1 MRILRE
7 WIHRLW
13 GTLRRGR
20 RDDELEQELRLHL
33 ELATEAARRRG
44 DTAEEAARAARLQA
58 GGIPQAMDALR
69 DQHRLV
75 WLEHAAQDVRYA
87 VRQLRKHP
95 GFAALVVLILGLG
108 IGANTVVF
116 GALEVLVLRSL
127 PVGAPE
133 QLVLLRTVRTA
144 GHVVPLANHWMSY
157 ATYEH
162 VRDHADSL
170 SGVAVL
176 NGSRNLRTLIPSGQG
191 RAEPLGVM
199 TSDVSGNFFSL
210 LQIAPALGRLLT
222 PEDDRREAPRAVGV
236 LSHAFWRR
244 AFGGD
249 PGVVGKTVQIETVIF
264 DIVGVAPHGF
274 AGVKIGEPIDVWT
287 PLEMMPAVNPRTGS
301 SLHRPDWF
309 GLIAMA
315 RLRPGVAR
323 DTAAAQ
329 VNRLYQQ
336 RGATLRPQ
344 DSPGERARV
353 WGTMDLEE
361 GTGGFASDMRNRGRP
376 ILGIL
381 LVVVTLVQLITCA
394 NVASLSLARL
404 ASRQRELAARTA
416 LGAGRGRLLAHLVTE
431 SLLLVVGGVLLGLLM
446 MRWGFSIA
454 RSYGVDAQPSGE
466 ILLFVLLVS
475 SVTGLIVAVIPALKS
490 SRIDLSSVLKNEA
503 GRASGSRQRLQEL
516 LVVVQIAVSG
526 CLLVGTGQFVRTV
539 QNLQKVDVGFPTA
552 GLLLVEIEAPR
563 NQTAEGHTAL
573 RHELLQAIQTVPGV
587 QHVTFSEHALL
598 NDTIE
603 QARITV
609 PGYVDVPGEDM
620 TVQFAKVGPDFF
632 ETLGIPVLRGHGR
645 LADHSL
651 GNRRAT
657 ATVVISEAV
666 ARRFFG
672 ATDPIGRVIQR
683 GGSPYEVVG
692 VAKNTKYRNLRDDA
706 ELVCYIPLGGAPT
719 RRIGFQIR
727 TIDHTR
733 GLATAIPGIVQRID
747 PRTRMRRLETIEAA
761 LARATQEDRMI
772 AASVGG
778 FSLLAML
785 LTSFGLY
792 GMLAYDV
799 GQRTREIGVRIA
811 LGGRSGAI
819 VALILKQSLRLTAV
833 GAVVGIIAA
842 VMLVRLIEHRL
853 YGISPVDPTM
863 FAVTIAVLGV
873 VACVA
878 CWVPARRAASLDP
891 MAALRA
897 E

>member
-1 MRILRE
+1 VSALRTFLS
-7 WIHRLW
+7 RL
-13 GTLRRGR
+13 RGLIGGSR
-20 RDDELEQELRLHL
+20 ADRELQTEIESHL
-33 ELATEAARRRG
+33 AEAVEDNVRQGMAPIEARRVALARFG
-44 DTAEEAARAARLQA
+44 GMTQTIEAH
-58 GGIPQAMDALR
+58 R
-69 DQHRLV
+69 DRRSLV
-75 WLEHAAQDVRYA
+75 WLEHAVQDVRYA
-87 VRQLRKHP
+87 VRLVRKHP
-95 GFAALVVLILGLG
+95 GFSALVVLILGLG

-116 GALEVLVLRSL
+116 SALEVLVLRSL
-127 PVGAPE
+127 PVGDPE
-133 QLVLLRTVRTA
+133 QLVLLRTTRTA
-144 GHVVPLANHWMSY
+144 GNAVPLSNHWISY

-162 VRDHADSL
+162 VRDHGDSL
-170 SGVAVL
+170 SGVAVV
-176 NGSRNLRTLIPSGQG
+176 NGSRNLRTLIPSGLG
-191 RAEPLGVM
+191 RVEPLGVM
-199 TSDVSGNFFSL
+199 TSDVSGNYFAL
-210 LQIAPALGRLLT
+210 LQIAPTLGRLLT
-222 PEDDRREAPRAVGV
+222 PEDDRREAPRAVAV

-249 PGVVGKTVQIETVIF
+249 PGVVGKTVRIEAVTF
-264 DIVGVAPHGF
+264 DIVGVAPRGF

-309 GLIAMA
+309 GLVAIA
-315 RLRPGVAR
+315 RLRPGIAR

-329 VNRLYQQ
+329 VNALYQQ
-336 RGATLRPQ
+336 QGAALRPQ
-344 DSPGERARV
+344 DSPVERARV
-353 WGTMDLEE
+353 WGTMDLEQ
-361 GTGGFASDMRNRGRP
+361 GTSGFASEMRNRGRP

-381 LVVVTLVQLITCA
+381 LVVVTLVLLITCA
-394 NVASLSLARL
+394 NVASLSLAHL

-416 LGAGRGRLLAHLVTE
+416 LGAGRGRLLAQLVTE
-431 SLLLVVGGVLLGLLM
+431 SLLLVGGGALLGLLM

-454 RSYGVDAQPSGE
+454 RAYGVDAQPSGE

-490 SRIDLSSVLKNEA
+490 SRIDLSSVLKSEA
-503 GRASGSRQRLQEL
+503 GSATGSRQMLQKL

-563 NQTAEGHTAL
+563 DYTAEGQTAL
-573 RHELLQAIQTVPGV
+573 RREVLQSIQAVPGV

-598 NDTIE
+598 NDTIT
-603 QARITV
+603 QVRITV

-620 TVQFAKVGPDFF
+620 TVQFVSVGPDFF

-645 LADHSL
+645 LADRSL
-651 GNRRAT
+651 GSRQAAAT
-657 ATVVISEAV
+657 AVISEAV

-683 GGSPYEVVG
+683 GGSQYEVVG
-692 VAKNTKYRNLRDDA
+692 VAKNTKYRSLRDDA
-706 ELVCYIPLGGAPT
+706 ELVCYIPLGGTPA

-727 TIDHTR
+727 TIDDPR
-733 GLATAIPGIVQRID
+733 GLARAIPGIVQRID

-761 LARATQEDRMI
+761 LARATQEDRLI

-785 LTSFGLY
+785 LTSLGLY

-799 GQRTREIGVRIA
+799 GQRTKEIGVRIA

-833 GAVVGIIAA
+833 GAVVGIVAA
-842 VMLVRLIEHRL
+842 VLLVRLIEHRL
-853 YGISPVDPTM
+853 YGISPVDPMM
-863 FAVTIAVLGV
+863 FAVTIAVLVV

-878 CWVPARRAASLDP
+878 CWVPARRAATLDP
-891 MAALRA
+891 MTALRA

>member
-20 RDDELEQELRLHL
+20 HDDELGQELRLHL
-33 ELATEAARRRG
+33 ELAAEAARRRG
-44 DTAEEAARAARLQA
+44 DTPEEAARTARLQA

-69 DQHRLV
+69 DQRRLV
-75 WLEHAAQDVRYA
+75 WCEHMVQDVRYA
-87 VRQLRKHP
+87 VRQVRKHP
-95 GFAALVVLILGLG
+95 GFAALIVLILGLG

-116 GALEVLVLRSL
+116 SALEVLVLRSL
-127 PVGAPE
+127 PVGDPE

-144 GHVVPLANHWMSY
+144 GSAVPLANHWMSY
-157 ATYEH
+157 ATYEQ

-176 NGSRNLRTLIPSGQG
+176 NGSRNLRTLIPSGLG
-191 RAEPLGVM
+191 RAEPQGVM
-199 TSDVSGNFFSL
+199 TSDVSGNYFSL
-210 LQIAPALGRLLT
+210 LRIAPALGRLLT
-222 PEDDRREAPRAVGV
+222 PEDDRREAPRAVAV
-236 LSHAFWRR
+236 LSHAFWRGT
-244 AFGGD
+244 FGGD

-264 DIVGVAPHGF
+264 DIVGVAPRGF

-309 GLIAMA
+309 GLVAIA
-315 RLRPGVAR
+315 RLQPGVSR
-323 DTAAAQ
+323 DTAATQ
-329 VNRLYQQ
+329 VNGLYQQ
-336 RGATLRPQ
+336 QGAALRPQ
-344 DSPGERARV
+344 DSPVERARV
-353 WGTMDLEE
+353 WGAMDLER
-361 GTGGFASDMRNRGRP
+361 GASGFASEMRNRGRP

-381 LVVVTLVQLITCA
+381 LAVVTLVQLITCA
-394 NVASLSLARL
+394 NVASLSLAHL
-404 ASRQRELAARTA
+404 ASRQRELAARAA
-416 LGAGRGRLLAHLVTE
+416 LGAGRGRLLAQLVTE
-431 SLLLVVGGVLLGLLM
+431 SLLLVGGGVLLGLLM
-446 MRWGFSIA
+446 TRWGFSIA
-454 RSYGVDAQPSGE
+454 RSYGVDAQPSGG

-503 GRASGSRQRLQEL
+503 GSASGSRQLLQKL

-526 CLLVGTGQFVRTV
+526 CLLAGTGQFVRTV
-539 QNLQKVDVGFPTA
+539 QNLQQVDVGFPTT
-552 GLLLVEIEAPR
+552 GLLLVEIEAAR
-563 NQTAEGHTAL
+563 DYTAEGQTAL
-573 RHELLQAIQTVPGV
+573 RREVLQAIQTVPGV

-598 NDTIE
+598 NDTIT
-603 QARITV
+603 QARVTV

-620 TVQFAKVGPDFF
+620 TVQFASVGPDFF
-632 ETLGIPVLRGHGR
+632 ETVGIPVLLGHGR
-645 LADHSL
+645 LADRSF
-651 GNRRAT
+651 GNHQAAAT
-657 ATVVISEAV
+657 AVISEAV

-672 ATDPIGRVIQR
+672 ATDPIGRVIRR
-683 GGSPYEVVG
+683 GGSQYEVVG

-706 ELVCYIPLGGAPT
+706 ELVCYIPLGGTPA

-727 TIDHTR
+727 TIDDTR
-733 GLATAIPGIVQRID
+733 GLARAIPGIVQRID
-747 PRTRMRRLETIEAA
+747 PRARMRRVETIEAA

-772 AASVGG
+772 AASAGG

-785 LTSFGLY
+785 LTCLGLY

-799 GQRTREIGVRIA
+799 GQRTKEIGVRIA

-819 VALILKQSLRLTAV
+819 VALILKQGLQLTGV
-833 GAVVGIIAA
+833 GAVVGIVAA
-842 VMLVRLIEHRL
+842 VMLVRVIENRL
-853 YGISPVDPTM
+853 YGVSPVDPAI
-863 FAVTIAVLGV
+863 FAVTIAVLVV

-878 CWVPARRAASLDP
+878 CWVPARRAATLDP
-891 MAALRA
+891 MTALRA